1 MYNDKVMEIFQNPKN
16 VGELKGANGIG
27 TVGNESCG
35 DIMKLYLKINDKE
48 VIENA
53 TFKTF
58 GCAAAIV
65 SSSVATEM
73 IKGKTVDEALQLEN
87 EAIIDYLGG
96 LPDNKIHCSILAK
109 EAITEAVKD
118 FRKKQAKL
126 AKKAAKEGAKEQTKP
141 ATKETAKAT
150 EKSAKQVKEDKAN
163 KMAKINDATQKMESA
178 KKRLSLFAKKDKKAK

>member
-118 FRKKQAKL
+118 YRKKQAKL
-126 AKKAAKEGAKEQTKP
+126 IKKAAKEATKTQTKP
-141 ATKETAKAT
+141 EKETAKP
-150 EKSAKQVKEDKAN
+150 KAKPAKEVKQTNTD

-178 KKRLSLFAKKDKKAK
+178 KQRLSLFAKKDKKVK